1 MLAVKAAYE
10 KSNKPLGNIVF
21 MALSGHVCGLK
32 LPNEYPEWSEKKWG
46 DLPLPLKPKHFEIK
60 VLRPDIV
67 KRISDALKKNH
78 FEGIIVGTDSD
89 IEGNGI
95 YALLEEALHLEKYKA
110 LRFLKP
116 G

>member
-67 KRISDALKKNH
+67 KRISDALKK
-78 FEGIIVGTDSD
+78 IILK
-89 IEGNGI
+89 E
-95 YALLEEALHLEKYKA
+95 LL
-110 LRFLKP
+110 
-116 G
+116 